1 MLNHII
7 SFSIKNKLII
17 GLFTIILIGWGIYSL
32 GTIPINAVPDIT
44 NNQVQIITTSENLA
58 ALEVEQLITYPVE
71 LAMNNLPGVQEIRS
85 ISRFGLSVVTVVFKE
100 NMGTYLPRQL
110 VAEKLTKAKENTGD
124 LGTPEM
130 APISTGLGE
139 IYQYTLE
146 VKPGYESRYTPT
158 DLRTVQE
165 WLVSRQLSGIE
176 GVVEINTA
184 GGYLKQYE
192 IAVDPNKLN
201 SYNITLSDIFT
212 ALENNNQNT
221 GGSYIEHGPEMY
233 YIRSKGF
240 LGSLNDIRQIVVA
253 NRKGIPITI
262 GDIADVGF
270 GHAPRLGAATE
281 NGRGETVIGVVMM
294 LKGANSTQVIE
305 RVKQRVAEIQK
316 TLPEGLALKPFLDR
330 TKLIKKTTG
339 TVEEN
344 LILGGLI
351 VIFVL
356 VFLLGNIRSGFIV
369 ASVIPLSM
377 LFALGMMKSLGVS
390 ANLMS
395 LGAMDFGI
403 IVDGAVIIVEFMAVQ
418 LVRNNKKLQA
428 LTGNAKQD
436 EIDRIAKESSS
447 KMMNAAIFGQ
457 IIILIVFL
465 PILSLQGVE
474 GKMFKPMALTFAF
487 ALLGAM
493 LLCITYVP
501 MMASA
506 ILHEKEKEKK
516 PFGEKLMDWL
526 NKTYAPVIR
535 YALRKKW
542 VVISV
547 AVILLGSSII
557 AFLQMGGEF
566 IPRLEE
572 GDFAVEFHMA
582 PGTSVTETV
591 KNSEKMERILLAK
604 FPEVEQVVSRIGAA
618 EVPTDPDPVEGG
630 FFVIALKPME
640 DWKTDKSYEELADE
654 MKDALSV
661 LPGISMEFSQPI
673 EMRFNELLSGSK
685 SGLAIKI
692 FGDDLD
698 TLQRFGNRV
707 ADIVRDI
714 DGAGDVR
721 AEQLLGLPQLVVHF
735 KRNRLAQYGLSV
747 NDINKLISTAYAG
760 STAGRFYEGEKRFDI
775 VLRLK
780 KSARGNVESLK
791 NLYVPLPNGSKVPLK
806 EMADISFE
814 NGPNQISRDDT
825 HRRIVIGVNV
835 RNRDIQSLVN
845 EIKLKLDRKIKLP
858 PGYYITYG
866 GQFENLQ
873 RATKRLGIVIPVA
886 LALIF
891 IILFISLKSFK
902 QSLLIYTAIPFAAVG
917 GVFALLVRG
926 MPFSISAGIGFVAL
940 FGVAVLNGLVLITS
954 LNDLKKEGV
963 LSLDIRIFKAT
974 HSRLRPIFLT
984 ALVDILG
991 FLPMAVSTSAG
1002 AEVQRPLATV
1012 VIGGLITSTIL
1023 TLVVLPV
1030 LYALSEKISPW
1041 KLKKVSGTGI
1051 LLLFFF
1057 FPVNGKAQSNIS
1069 AQQISLNNCIEL
1081 AIKNNPGLNIA
1092 ELSIEQ
1098 QHELKKTALDIGKTN
1113 IYYGQDEVNRGLQ
1126 SSISTFGVSQD
1137 FEFPTNYLN
1146 KVKIQNQKIQL
1157 AQLNKVVT
1165 CKELIMQVSFAYFGW
1180 ALAYR
1185 QMEIYSF
1192 LDSLYGRF
1200 YEAAELRYKTGE
1212 ASNLEKL
1219 AAKNRQQ
1226 QVVVLLNQARTN
1238 ASSMKSGLQR
1248 WLNVTI
1254 NDSIS
1259 PAQFKITGSFLLP
1272 SADSLFN
1279 SPSIQY
1285 QQALVELS
1293 KMELSQQRSQLLPDI
1308 SAKYGWQTIDNKK
1321 GFYTWQIGVNIPL
1334 WFKPEQGRIKS
1345 ARIET
1350 KIQKQR
1356 LGDQKLE
1363 LKSFYEKLSYKYSQ
1377 LINQLGYYEHEGLP
1391 LSNQMLSGAEL
1402 SYKTGAI
1409 GYFEYLQNIDQAVE
1423 IKTSWLQT
1431 LSDYNQTI
1439 IEINYLTGKN

>member
-7 SFSIKNKLII
+7 SFSIKNKLVI
-17 GLFTIILIGWGIYSL
+17 GLFTLILAGWGIYSL
-32 GTIPINAVPDIT
+32 TTIPINAVPDIT

-58 ALEVEQLITYPVE
+58 ALEMEQLITYPVE

-85 ISRFGLSVVTVVFKE
+85 ISRFGLSVVTVVFNE
-100 NMGTYLPRQL
+100 DMGTYLPRQL
-110 VAEKLTKAKENTGD
+110 VAEKLTEAKENIGD
-124 LGTPEM
+124 LGTPQM

-146 VKPGYESRYTPT
+146 VKQGYESKYTPT
-158 DLRTVQE
+158 ELRTVQE
-165 WLVSRQLSGIE
+165 WIVSRQLSGID

-201 SYNITLSDIFT
+201 SYNITLSDIFS
-212 ALENNNQNT
+212 ALKNNNQNT

-240 LGSLNDIRQIVVA
+240 LGSLNDICQIVVA

-262 GDIADVGF
+262 SDIADVGF

-281 NGRGETVIGVVMM
+281 NGKGETVIGVVMM

-305 RVKQRVAEIQK
+305 RVKKRVAEIQK
-316 TLPEGLALKPFLDR
+316 SLPEGLVIKPFVDR

-356 VFLLGNIRSGFIV
+356 VFLLGNTRSGFIV

-377 LFALGMMKSLGVS
+377 LFALGMMKSFGVS

-403 IVDGAVIIVEFMAVQ
+403 IVDGAVIIVEFMSVQ
-418 LVRNNKKLQA
+418 LVRNNEKLHS
-428 LTGNAKQD
+428 LTGKAKQD
-436 EIDRIAKESSS
+436 EIDQIAKESSF

-506 ILHEKEKEKK
+506 ILHGKRKEKK
-516 PFGEKLMDWL
+516 AYGEKLMDQL
-526 NKTYAPVIR
+526 NKMYTPVIR
-535 YALRKKW
+535 YALREKRII
-542 VVISV
+542 ISI
-547 AVILLGSSII
+547 AVILLIASII
-557 AFLQMGGEF
+557 TFLQMGAEF
-566 IPRLEE
+566 IPTLQE
-572 GDFAVEFHMA
+572 GDFAVEFRMA

-591 KNSEKMERILLAK
+591 KNSEKIERILLAN

-630 FFVIALKPME
+630 YFSIVLKPRD

-654 MKDALSV
+654 MKEALSV

-685 SGLAIKI
+685 SDLAIKI

-707 ADIVRDI
+707 AEIVRDI
-714 DGAGDVR
+714 NGAGDVR

-735 KRNRLAQYGLSV
+735 KRDRLAQYGLSV

-760 STAGRFYEGEKRFDI
+760 SAAGRFYEGEKRFDI

-780 KSARGNVESLK
+780 KSARENIESIR
-791 NLYVPLPNGSKVPLK
+791 NLYVPLTYGNKIPLK
-806 EMADISFE
+806 EVADVSFD

-825 HRRIVIGVNV
+825 HRRIIIGVNV

-845 EIKLKLDRKIKLP
+845 EIKQKLDMKIKLP

-873 RATKRLGIVIPVA
+873 RASKRLGIVIPVA

-891 IILFISLKSFK
+891 IILFISLRSFK

-917 GVFALLVRG
+917 GVFALLIRG
-926 MPFSISAGIGFVAL
+926 MPFSISAGIGFIAL

-954 LNDLKKEGV
+954 LNDLKNEGII
-963 LSLDIRIFKAT
+963 SLDIRIFKAT

-1030 LYALSEKISPW
+1030 LYALSEKVSPW
-1041 KLKKVSGTGI
+1041 KLKKVHGMGI
-1051 LLLFFF
+1051 LVLFFL
-1057 FPVNGKAQSNIS
+1057 FPATANAQPDIPGR
-1069 AQQISLNNCIEL
+1069 QISLNNCIEL

-1092 ELSIEQ
+1092 ELGIEQ
-1098 QHELKKTALDIGKTN
+1098 QNQLKKTALDIGKTN
-1113 IYYGQDEVNRGLQ
+1113 LFYAKDEVSPDGQ
-1126 SSISTFGVSQD
+1126 TGISTVGISQD
-1137 FEFPTNYLN
+1137 FEFPTNYIN
-1146 KVKIQNQKIQL
+1146 KAKIQNQKIQL
-1157 AQLNKVVT
+1157 AQLNKEVT
-1165 CKELIMQVSFAYFGW
+1165 RKELVMQVSSAYSDW

-1185 QMEIYSF
+1185 RVKIYSF
-1192 LDSLYGRF
+1192 LDSLYSRF
-1200 YEAAELRYKTGE
+1200 YEAAELRYKTGD

-1226 QVVVLLNQARTN
+1226 QVIVSLNQAKTN
-1238 ASSMKSGLQR
+1238 ASSMKSELQR
-1248 WLNVTI
+1248 WLNTSI
-1254 NDSIS
+1254 NDSII
-1259 PAQFKITGSFLLP
+1259 PGQYKITDSSLLL
-1272 SADSLFN
+1272 SVDSLFN
-1279 SPSIQY
+1279 NPSIQY
-1285 QQALVELS
+1285 QQAKVELS
-1293 KMELSQQRSQLLPDI
+1293 KIELSQQRSQLLPDI
-1308 SAKYGWQTIDNKK
+1308 TAEYGWQTIDNKN
-1321 GFYTWQIGVNIPL
+1321 GFYSWQIGVNIPL
-1334 WFKPEQGRIKS
+1334 WFRPEQGRIKS

-1350 KIQKQR
+1350 EIQKQK
-1356 LGDQKLE
+1356 LDSQKLE
-1363 LKSFYEKLSYKYSQ
+1363 LKSFYEKLNYKYSQ
-1377 LINQLGYYEHEGLP
+1377 LVNQLDYYEHEGLP
-1391 LSNQMLSGAEL
+1391 LSNQILSGAEL
-1402 SYKTGAI
+1402 SYNTGAI
-1409 GYFEYLQNIDQAVE
+1409 GYLEYLQNIDQAIE
-1423 IKTSWLQT
+1423 IKKSWLQT

-1439 IEINYLTGKN
+1439 IEIDYLK

>member
-1 MLNHII
+1 MINHII

-17 GLFTIILIGWGIYSL
+17 GLFTIILVGWGVYSL
-32 GTIPINAVPDIT
+32 ETIPINAVPDIT

-85 ISRFGLSVVTVVFKE
+85 ISRFGLSVVTVVFSE
-100 NMGTYLPRQL
+100 DMGTFLPRQL
-110 VAEKLTKAKENTGD
+110 VAEKLTEAKENIGD
-124 LGTPEM
+124 LGTPQM

-146 VKPGYESRYTPT
+146 VKPGYESKYTST
-158 DLRTVQE
+158 DLRTTQE
-165 WLVSRQLSGIE
+165 WLVSRQLSGIK

-233 YIRSKGF
+233 YIRSNGF
-240 LGSLNDIRQIVVA
+240 LHSLDEIRKIAVT
-253 NRKGIPITI
+253 NRKGIPIEI
-262 GDIADVGF
+262 GDIADVDF

-281 NGRGETVIGVVMM
+281 NGTGETVIGVVMM
-294 LKGANSTQVIE
+294 LKGANSTRVIE
-305 RVKQRVAEIQK
+305 RVKQRIAEIQK
-316 TLPEGLALKPFLDR
+316 TLPEGIWLKPFVDR
-330 TKLIKKTTG
+330 TKLIKKTTR

-356 VFLLGNIRSGFIV
+356 VFLMGNLRSGLIV

-418 LVRNNKKLQA
+418 LVRNNKKLYA
-428 LTGNAKQD
+428 LTGKSKQN
-436 EIDRIAKESSS
+436 EIDRIAKESSV

-493 LLCITYVP
+493 ILCITYVP
-501 MMASA
+501 MIASA
-506 ILHEKEKEKK
+506 ILHEKEKKK
-516 PFGEKLMDWL
+516 KSAGEKFMEWL
-526 NKTYAPVIR
+526 NNVYSPVIR
-535 YALRKKW
+535 FALQKKW
-542 VVISV
+542 MVITV
-547 AVILLGSSII
+547 AGILLTTSILI
-557 AFLQMGGEF
+557 FLQMGGEF
-566 IPRLEE
+566 IPRLQE
-572 GDFAVEFHMA
+572 GDFAVEFRMA
-582 PGTSVTETV
+582 PGTSVTETIR
-591 KNSEKMERILLAK
+591 NSEKVEKILLAK

-630 FFVIALKPME
+630 YFTIVLKPRE
-640 DWKTDKSYEELADE
+640 DWETDKSYEELEDE

-685 SGLAIKI
+685 SDLAIKI

-698 TLQRFGNRV
+698 TLQSLGSRV
-707 ADIVRDI
+707 ADIVSDI
-714 DGAGDVR
+714 NGAGDVR
-721 AEQLLGLPQLVVHF
+721 TEQLLGLPQLVVHF

-747 NDINKLISTAYAG
+747 NKINKLISTAYAG
-760 STAGRFYEGEKRFDI
+760 SSAGQFYEGEKRFDI

-780 KSARGNVESLK
+780 KAARENTESVK

-806 EMADISFE
+806 EVADISFE

-825 HRRIVIGVNV
+825 HRRIVVGVNV
-835 RNRDIQSLVN
+835 RKTDIQSLVN
-845 EIKLKLDRKIKLP
+845 EIKQNLGRKIKLP

-866 GQFENLQ
+866 GQYENLQ

-891 IILFISLKSFK
+891 IILFISLRSFK
-902 QSLLIYTAIPFAAVG
+902 QSLLIFTAIPFAAVG
-917 GVFALLVRG
+917 GVLALLVRG
-926 MPFSISAGIGFVAL
+926 MPFSISAGIGFIAL
-940 FGVAVLNGLVLITS
+940 FGVAVLNGLVLVTS
-954 LNDLKKEGV
+954 LNDLKMEGINN
-963 LSLDIRIFKAT
+963 LNERIFKAT

-984 ALVDILG
+984 ASVDILG

-1012 VIGGLITSTIL
+1012 VIGGLITATLL
-1023 TLVVLPV
+1023 TLIVLPV
-1030 LYALSEKISPW
+1030 LYALTENSKFRHKKTKIALVIAAFAFIIPFNSNAQSENSSNKIS
-1041 KLKKVSGTGI
+1041 VH
-1051 LLLFFF
+1051 
-1057 FPVNGKAQSNIS
+1057 Q
-1069 AQQISLNNCIEL
+1069 CIEL
-1081 AIKNNPGLNIA
+1081 AVKNNPGLNIA
-1092 ELSIEQ
+1092 ELNIKQ
-1098 QHELKKTALDIGKTN
+1098 QNELKKSVIDIGKTN
-1113 IYYGQDEVNRGLQ
+1113 VYYGKEEVKAGVQ
-1126 SSISTFGVSQD
+1126 TGISTIGISQD
-1137 FEFPTNYLN
+1137 FEFPTSYA
-1146 KVKIQNQKIQL
+1146 KKAKIQNQKIHL
-1157 AQLNKVVT
+1157 AQLNKAVT
-1165 CKELIMQVSFAYFGW
+1165 YKELVMQVSSAYFNW
-1180 ALAYR
+1180 ALAWR
-1185 QMEIYSF
+1185 QKQIYSY
-1192 LDSLYGRF
+1192 LDSLYSRF
-1200 YEAAELRYKTGE
+1200 YEAAELRYKTGD

-1226 QVVVLLNQARTN
+1226 QVEVLLNQTETAV
-1238 ASSMKSGLQR
+1238 SSAKSELKR
-1248 WLNVTI
+1248 WLNVSV
-1254 NDSIS
+1254 NDSIR
-1259 PAQFKITGSFLLP
+1259 PAQLKITNRFSLP
-1272 SADSLFN
+1272 SADSLFTN
-1279 SPSIQY
+1279 PSIRH
-1285 QQALVELS
+1285 QQAMIELS
-1293 KMELSQQRSQLLPDI
+1293 KLELSQQKSKLLPDI
-1308 SAKYGWQTIDNKK
+1308 SADYGWQTIDNKH
-1321 GFYTWQIGVNIPL
+1321 GFYTWQLGVNIPL

-1345 ARIET
+1345 AQIET
-1350 KIQKQR
+1350 EIQEQK
-1356 LGDQKLE
+1356 LKDQKLK
-1363 LKSFYEKLSYKYSQ
+1363 LKTFYEKLSYKYLQ
-1377 LINQLGYYEHEGLP
+1377 LVKQLDYYEQEGLP
-1391 LSNQMLSGAEL
+1391 LSSQIISGAEL
-1402 SYKTGAI
+1402 SYKTGAV
-1409 GYFEYLQNIDQAVE
+1409 GYLEYLQNIDQAVE
-1423 IKTSWLQT
+1423 IKNFWLQT